1 MHSYDCYKKL
11 GARSW
16 SFSFMF
22 KGLSV
27 GPDVRVKE
35 VGLTALLKATKKK
48 LKLLAKSDNYFPKSH
63 NLMENMFFF

>member
-1 MHSYDCYKKL
+1 M
-11 GARSW
+11 
-16 SFSFMF
+16 
-22 KGLSV
+22 GLSV